1 MKLLERSKKVKEM
14 HRVSPVDIEPRLF
27 YRLLSGIIGPR
38 PIALVSSSN
47 LNGEINLAPFSFF
60 NVMSIQ
66 PPILVFSPLTRLR
79 NNTKKDTLINV
90 HQHKEVVINILGYE
104 HVEQV
109 SIAGNDYKSDVN
121 EFVKSGF
128 SEVPSDIVGPPR
140 VKEALASFECKV
152 LSVIALG
159 DKGGAGNLVVCEVLT
174 AHFQEGLINKEY
186 QVKVEDLQLIGR
198 LGQDYY
204 TKVNNDSLFMVEKS
218 SRKIGVG
225 WDKLPKEISESDYL
239 TGNEIAKLSNITSL
253 PEKVLLCKPSNDPKV
268 YKNVRKLIKK
278 NLILE
283 AWEMLY
289 C

>member
-1 MKLLERSKKVKEM
+1 MNRI
-14 HRVSPVDIEPRLF
+14 SPSEIEPRLF

-66 PPILVFSPLTRLR
+66 PPVLVFSPLRRLR
-79 NNTKKDTLINV
+79 TNTKKDTLNNV
-90 HQHKEVVINILGYE
+90 HEHKEVVINIIGYD

-109 SIAGNDYKSDVN
+109 SITGNDYDSDVN

-128 SEVPSDIVGPPR
+128 NEVSSDIVKPPR

-159 DKGGAGNLVVCEVLT
+159 DKGGAGNLVICEVLT
-174 AHFQEGLINKEY
+174 AHFKKGLVNDDFQINISD
-186 QVKVEDLQLIGR
+186 VNLVGR

-204 TKVNNDSLFMVEKS
+204 AKVDNNSLFQVEKS
-218 SRKIGVG
+218 SSKLGLG
-225 WDKLPKEISESDYL
+225 WDKLPKEILESEYL
-239 TGNEIAKLSNITSL
+239 TGNEIAKLSNIDAIPLKLSH
-253 PEKVLLCKPSNDPKV
+253 KKISIDPDV
-268 YKNVRKLIKK
+268 YKKVKKLIKQ
-278 NLILE
+278 NLIVE
-283 AWEMLY
+283 AWKLLY
-289 C
+289 S

>member
-1 MKLLERSKKVKEM
+1 MNRI
-14 HRVSPVDIEPRLF
+14 SPGEIEPRLF

-66 PPILVFSPLTRLR
+66 PPVLVFSPLRRLR
-79 NNTKKDTLINV
+79 TNTKKDTLNNV
-90 HQHKEVVINILGYE
+90 HENKEVVINILGYN

-109 SIAGNDYKSDVN
+109 SITGNDYDSDVN

-128 SEVPSDIVGPPR
+128 NEVSSDIVKPPR

-159 DKGGAGNLVVCEVLT
+159 DKGGAGNLVICEVLT
-174 AHFQEGLINKEY
+174 AHFKKGLVNDDFQINISD
-186 QVKVEDLQLIGR
+186 VNLVGR

-204 TKVNNDSLFMVEKS
+204 TVVNRDSLFQVEKS
-218 SRKIGVG
+218 SSKLGLG
-225 WDKLPKEISESDYL
+225 WDKLPKEILESKYL
-239 TGNEIAKLSNITSL
+239 TGNEIAKLSNVDEIPLKISTQKISED
-253 PEKVLLCKPSNDPKV
+253 PEV
-268 YKNVRKLIKK
+268 YKKVKKLIKQ
-278 NLILE
+278 NLITE
-283 AWEMLY
+283 AWNLMFS
-289 C
+289 

>member
-1 MKLLERSKKVKEM
+1 LDRLKKVKQM
-14 HRVSPVDIEPRLF
+14 NRISPSDIEPRLF
-27 YRLLSGIIGPR
+27 YRLLSGVIGPR

-66 PPILVFSPLTRLR
+66 PPVLVFSPLTRLR

-90 HQHKEVVINILGYE
+90 HQHKEVVINILSYD

-109 SIAGNDYKSDVN
+109 SITGNDYKSEVN

-128 SEVPSDIVGPPR
+128 KEVPSDIVVPPR

-159 DKGGAGNLVVCEVLT
+159 DKGGSGNLVVCEVLT
-174 AHFQEGLINKEY
+174 AHFQKGLINQEY
-186 QVKVEDLQLIGR
+186 QVNVENLNLIGR

-204 TKVNNDSLFMVEKS
+204 TKVDNNSLFQVEKS
-218 SRKIGVG
+218 SSKIGVG

-239 TGNEIAKLSNITSL
+239 TGNEIAKLSNVTSL
-253 PEKVLLCKPSNDPKV
+253 PEKALEFKPSKDPEV
-268 YKNVRKLIKK
+268 YKNVKKLIKK

>member
-1 MKLLERSKKVKEM
+1 VKPPEHLKKVKEM
-14 HRVSPVDIEPRLF
+14 NRISPSDIEPRLF

-66 PPILVFSPLTRLR
+66 PPVLVFSPLTRLR
-79 NNTKKDTLINV
+79 TNTKKDTLNNV

-109 SIAGNDYKSDVN
+109 SIAGNDYTSEVN

-128 SEVPSDIVGPPR
+128 KEVPSDIVIPPR

-174 AHFQEGLINKEY
+174 AHFQKGLIDQEY
-186 QVKVEDLQLIGR
+186 QVKVENLNLMGR

-204 TKVNNDSLFMVEKS
+204 TKVDNNSLFQVEKS
-218 SRKIGVG
+218 SSKLGVG
-225 WDKLPKEISESDYL
+225 WDKLPKEISENDYL

-253 PEKVLLCKPSNDPKV
+253 PDKARIGKASKDSEV
-268 YKNVRKLIKK
+268 YENVKKLIKK
-278 NLILE
+278 NRIVE
-283 AWEMLY
+283 AWELLY
-289 C
+289 R

>member
-1 MKLLERSKKVKEM
+1 MKLLDRLKKVKQM
-14 HRVSPVDIEPRLF
+14 NRISPSDIEPRLF
-27 YRLLSGIIGPR
+27 YRLLSGVIGPR

-66 PPILVFSPLTRLR
+66 PPVLVFSPLTRLR
-79 NNTKKDTLINV
+79 NNTKKDTVINV

-109 SIAGNDYKSDVN
+109 SIAGNDYKSEVN

-128 SEVPSDIVGPPR
+128 KEVPSDIVVPPR

-159 DKGGAGNLVVCEVLT
+159 DKGGSGNLVVCEVLT
-174 AHFQEGLINKEY
+174 AHFQEGLINQEY
-186 QVKVEDLQLIGR
+186 QVNVENLNLIGR

-204 TKVNNDSLFMVEKS
+204 TKVDNNSLFQVEKS
-218 SRKIGVG
+218 SSKIGVG

-239 TGNEIAKLSNITSL
+239 TGNEIAKLSNVTSL
-253 PEKVLLCKPSNDPKV
+253 PEKALVCKPSKDPEV
-268 YKNVRKLIKK
+268 YKNVKKLIEK

>member
-1 MKLLERSKKVKEM
+1 MNRI
-14 HRVSPVDIEPRLF
+14 SPSEIEPRLF

-66 PPILVFSPLTRLR
+66 PPVLVFSPLRRLR
-79 NNTKKDTLINV
+79 TNTKKDTLNNV
-90 HQHKEVVINILGYE
+90 HEHKEVVINIIGYD

-109 SIAGNDYKSDVN
+109 SITGNDYDSDVN

-128 SEVPSDIVGPPR
+128 NEVSSDIVKPPR

-159 DKGGAGNLVVCEVLT
+159 DKGGAGNLVICEVLT
-174 AHFQEGLINKEY
+174 AHFKKGLVNDDFQINISD
-186 QVKVEDLQLIGR
+186 VNLVGR

-204 TKVNNDSLFMVEKS
+204 AKVDNNSLFQVEKS
-218 SRKIGVG
+218 SSKLGLG
-225 WDKLPKEISESDYL
+225 WDKLPKEILESEYL
-239 TGNEIAKLSNITSL
+239 TGNEIAKLSNVDAIPLKLSH
-253 PEKVLLCKPSNDPKV
+253 KKISIDPDV
-268 YKNVRKLIKK
+268 YKKVKKLIKQ
-278 NLILE
+278 NLIVE
-283 AWEMLY
+283 AWKLLY
-289 C
+289 S

>member
-1 MKLLERSKKVKEM
+1 MKPPGHLKKVKEM
-14 HRVSPVDIEPRLF
+14 NRISPSDIEPRLF

-38 PIALVSSSN
+38 PIALVSSSS

-66 PPILVFSPLTRLR
+66 PPVLVFSPLTRLR
-79 NNTKKDTLINV
+79 TNTKKDTLNNV

-109 SIAGNDYKSDVN
+109 SIAGNDYTSEVN

-128 SEVPSDIVGPPR
+128 KEVPSDIVMPPR

-152 LSVIALG
+152 LSVIELG

-174 AHFQEGLINKEY
+174 AHFQEGLIDQEY
-186 QVKVEDLQLIGR
+186 QVKVENLNLIGR

-204 TKVNNDSLFMVEKS
+204 TKVDNNSLFQVEKS
-218 SRKIGVG
+218 SSKIGVG
-225 WDKLPKEISESDYL
+225 WDKLPKEISENDYL

-253 PEKVLLCKPSNDPKV
+253 PKKSLIGKASKDSEV
-268 YKNVRKLIKK
+268 YKNVKKLIKK
-278 NLILE
+278 NRIVE
-283 AWEMLY
+283 AWELLY
-289 C
+289 R

>member
-1 MKLLERSKKVKEM
+1 MKPPEHLKKVKEM
-14 HRVSPVDIEPRLF
+14 NRISPSDIEPRLF

-66 PPILVFSPLTRLR
+66 PPVLVFSPLTRLR
-79 NNTKKDTLINV
+79 TNTKKDTLNNV

-109 SIAGNDYKSDVN
+109 SIAGNDYTSEVN

-128 SEVPSDIVGPPR
+128 KEVPSDIVIPPR

-174 AHFQEGLINKEY
+174 AHFQKGLIDQEY
-186 QVKVEDLQLIGR
+186 QVKVENLNLMGR

-204 TKVNNDSLFMVEKS
+204 TKVDNNSLFQVEKS
-218 SRKIGVG
+218 SSKIGIG
-225 WDKLPKEISESDYL
+225 WDKLPKEISENDYL

-253 PEKVLLCKPSNDPKV
+253 PEKALIGKASKDYEV
-268 YKNVRKLIKK
+268 YKNVKKLIKK
-278 NLILE
+278 NRIVE
-283 AWEMLY
+283 AWELLY
-289 C
+289 R

>member
-1 MKLLERSKKVKEM
+1 MKPPEHLKKVKEM
-14 HRVSPVDIEPRLF
+14 NRISPSDIEPRLF

-66 PPILVFSPLTRLR
+66 PPVLVFSPLRRLR
-79 NNTKKDTLINV
+79 TNTKKDTLNNV
-90 HQHKEVVINILGYE
+90 HLHKEVVINILGYE

-109 SIAGNDYKSDVN
+109 SIAGNDYTSEVN

-128 SEVPSDIVGPPR
+128 KEVPSDIVIPPR

-174 AHFQEGLINKEY
+174 AHFQKGLIDQEY
-186 QVKVEDLQLIGR
+186 QVKVENLNLMGR

-204 TKVNNDSLFMVEKS
+204 TKVDNNSLFQVEKS
-218 SRKIGVG
+218 SSKIGIG
-225 WDKLPKEISESDYL
+225 WDKLPKEISENDYL

-253 PEKVLLCKPSNDPKV
+253 PDKALIGKASKDFEV
-268 YKNVRKLIKK
+268 YKNVKKLIKK
-278 NLILE
+278 NRIVE
-283 AWEMLY
+283 AWELLY
-289 C
+289 R

>member
-1 MKLLERSKKVKEM
+1 MNRI
-14 HRVSPVDIEPRLF
+14 SPSDIEPRLF

-66 PPILVFSPLTRLR
+66 PPVLVFSPLTRLR
-79 NNTKKDTLINV
+79 TNTKKDTLNNV

-109 SIAGNDYKSDVN
+109 SIAGNDYTSEVN

-128 SEVPSDIVGPPR
+128 KEVPSDIVIPPR

-174 AHFQEGLINKEY
+174 AHFQKGLIDQEY
-186 QVKVEDLQLIGR
+186 QVKVENLNLMGR

-204 TKVNNDSLFMVEKS
+204 TKVDNNSLFQVEKS
-218 SRKIGVG
+218 SSKIGIG
-225 WDKLPKEISESDYL
+225 WDKLPKEISENDYL

-253 PEKVLLCKPSNDPKV
+253 PDKARIGKASKDSEV
-268 YKNVRKLIKK
+268 YENVKKLIKK
-278 NLILE
+278 NRIVE
-283 AWEMLY
+283 AWELLY
-289 C
+289 R

>member
-1 MKLLERSKKVKEM
+1 MNRI
-14 HRVSPVDIEPRLF
+14 SPSEIEPRLF

-66 PPILVFSPLTRLR
+66 PPVLVFSPLRRLR
-79 NNTKKDTLINV
+79 TNTKKDTLNNV
-90 HQHKEVVINILGYE
+90 HEHKEVVINIIGYD

-109 SIAGNDYKSDVN
+109 SITGNDYDSDVN

-128 SEVPSDIVGPPR
+128 NEVSSDIVKPPR

-159 DKGGAGNLVVCEVLT
+159 DKGGAGNLVICEVLT
-174 AHFQEGLINKEY
+174 AHFKKGLVNDDFQINIRD
-186 QVKVEDLQLIGR
+186 VNLVGR

-204 TKVNNDSLFMVEKS
+204 TKVNDNSLFQVEKS
-218 SRKIGVG
+218 SSKLGLG
-225 WDKLPKEISESDYL
+225 WDKLPKEISESKYL
-239 TGNEIAKLSNITSL
+239 TGNEIAKLSNVDEIPLKISHKKISTD
-253 PEKVLLCKPSNDPKV
+253 PDVYEKVK
-268 YKNVRKLIKK
+268 KLIKK
-278 NLILE
+278 NLIVE
-283 AWEMLY
+283 AWKLLY
-289 C
+289 S

>member
-1 MKLLERSKKVKEM
+1 MKLLDRLKKVKQM
-14 HRVSPVDIEPRLF
+14 NRISPSDIEPRLF
-27 YRLLSGIIGPR
+27 YRLLSGVIGPR

-66 PPILVFSPLTRLR
+66 PPVLVFSPLTRLR

-90 HQHKEVVINILGYE
+90 HQHKEVVINILSYD

-109 SIAGNDYKSDVN
+109 SITGNDYKSEVN

-128 SEVPSDIVGPPR
+128 KEVPSDIVVPPR

-159 DKGGAGNLVVCEVLT
+159 DKGGSGNLVVCEVLT
-174 AHFQEGLINKEY
+174 AHFQKGLINQEY
-186 QVKVEDLQLIGR
+186 QVNVENLNLIGR

-204 TKVNNDSLFMVEKS
+204 TKVDNNSLFQVEKS
-218 SRKIGVG
+218 SSKIGVG

-239 TGNEIAKLSNITSL
+239 TGNEIAKLSNVTSL
-253 PEKVLLCKPSNDPKV
+253 PEKALEFKPSKDPEV
-268 YKNVRKLIKK
+268 YKNVKKLIKK

>member
-1 MKLLERSKKVKEM
+1 MNRI
-14 HRVSPVDIEPRLF
+14 SPSDIEPRLF

-38 PIALVSSSN
+38 PIALVSSSS

-66 PPILVFSPLTRLR
+66 PPVLVFSPLTRLR
-79 NNTKKDTLINV
+79 TNTKKDTLNNV

-109 SIAGNDYKSDVN
+109 SIAGNDYTSEVN

-128 SEVPSDIVGPPR
+128 KEVPSDIVIPPR

-174 AHFQEGLINKEY
+174 AHFQKGLIDQEY
-186 QVKVEDLQLIGR
+186 QVKVENLNLMGR

-204 TKVNNDSLFMVEKS
+204 TKVDNNSLFQVEKS
-218 SRKIGVG
+218 SSKIGIG
-225 WDKLPKEISESDYL
+225 WDKLPKEISENDYL

-253 PEKVLLCKPSNDPKV
+253 PDKARIGKASKDSEV
-268 YKNVRKLIKK
+268 YENVKKLIKK
-278 NLILE
+278 NRIVE
-283 AWEMLY
+283 AWELLY
-289 C
+289 R